1 MLPFFML
8 LLDMESFGIFA
19 NMKALFMQTMFLI
32 LTMYLLSCGDEVDS
46 SMFEVYDGP
55 ISTRYEIELFH
66 SDSAVVRSHLV
77 ARKQLEFDGG
87 DMEFPEG
94 IEITFLDKE
103 GNITTTMRADRGYYI
118 RKDNLYR
125 GEGDVQVD
133 NLEKEQKLSSE
144 ELFWDPNA
152 KKIYTEKFVTIQ
164 EKETIFNGTGM
175 EADEGFNEYKL
186 FKVTN
191 SRTILPGENQ

>member
-1 MLPFFML
+1 MKNSLIKVIAL
-8 LLDMESFGIFA
+8 LLLVQ
-19 NMKALFMQTMFLI
+19 LF
-32 LTMYLLSCGDEVDS
+32 SCGDEVDS

-55 ISTRYEIELFH
+55 ISTAYDIELFH

-77 ARKQLEFDGG
+77 ARKQMEFDGG
-87 DMEFPEG
+87 DLEFPEG
-94 IEITFLDKE
+94 INITFFDKE
-103 GNITTTMRADRGYYI
+103 GNVTTTMRADRGYYI

-125 GEGDVQVD
+125 GEGDVQVN

-152 KKIYTEKFVTIQ
+152 KKIYTEKFVTVQ
-164 EKETIFNGTGM
+164 ERETLFNGTGM

-191 SRTILPGENQ
+191 SRTILPGEN